1 MSAVRGKKPT
11 NRRLQ
16 WRDLEQRYSATSSKM
31 ENTSLAYDLQ
41 RKRGMKG
48 RFEEQVDDFQRLD
61 ERVGKMSYCFQTAY
75 CLLPY

>member
-1 MSAVRGKKPT
+1 MV
-11 NRRLQ
+11 
-16 WRDLEQRYSATSSKM
+16 
-31 ENTSLAYDLQ
+31 NTSLAYDLQ